1 MSNINI
7 GFHATISEIS
17 QKIISVMFQY
27 KLTAVVVR
35 LWPEFEFE
43 IIDNMTFEVDEYLNS
58 ARIIFL
64 CKEVPS
70 HLSKNYHEFLSQNAE
85 NLVIQIGEWT
95 KESIKES
102 TIGTRATDS
111 ENIRLWKKII
121 DIFKKDMYKGV
132 WVIDPWSGAKKYYKN
147 HYFTTGAKN
156 AYEKGIKMKA
166 FAGIS
171 EYQLSSEGN
180 SISY

>member
-1 MSNINI
+1 MRNINI
-7 GFHATISEIS
+7 GFHSTIAEIS
-17 QKIISVMFQY
+17 QKIKSVMFQY

-43 IIDNMTFEVDEYLNS
+43 IIDNMTFEIKDEYLNS
-58 ARIIFL
+58 ARFIFL

-70 HLSKNYHEFLSQNAE
+70 QLSKNYNEFLSQNVE
-85 NLVIQIGEWT
+85 NLVLQIGERT
-95 KESIKES
+95 EESIKES

-111 ENIRLWKKII
+111 ENIRLWKKVIG
-121 DIFKKDMYKGV
+121 IFKKEMYQGV
-132 WVIDPWSGAKKYYKN
+132 WIIDPRSDAKKYYKN

-166 FAGIS
+166 FAGLS
-171 EYQLSSEGN
+171 EYQLSSEDK
-180 SISY
+180 